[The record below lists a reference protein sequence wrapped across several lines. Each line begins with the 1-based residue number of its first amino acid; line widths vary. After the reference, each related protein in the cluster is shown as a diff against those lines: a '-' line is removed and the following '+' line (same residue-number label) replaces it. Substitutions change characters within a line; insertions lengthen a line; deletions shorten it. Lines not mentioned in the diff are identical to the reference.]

1 MSRIGK
7 NPIVL
12 PNGVSVNVSESNLVT
27 VTGPLGKLEQQIDEV
42 ITVKQENNTLHF
54 ARNSDINTVRAK
66 HGLYRALVNNMV
78 VGVTQGYKKMLI
90 VNGVGYK
97 ASKQG
102 NKLVLNIGYSQP
114 REVLE
119 SDGIKLNV
127 IDNNTIEI
135 KGLSKELVGQFAA
148 KIRALKPVEPYH
160 GYGIRY
166 SDEVVV
172 HKEGKKAATATAG
185 KK

>member
-42 ITVKQENNTLHF
+42 ITVKQEGNTLHF
-54 ARNSDINTVRAK
+54 TRNSDINTVRAK

-90 VNGVGYK
+90 INGVGYK

-102 NKLVLNIGYSQP
+102 NKLVLSIGYSQP

-119 SDGIKLNV
+119 SDVIKLNV
-127 IDNNTIEI
+127 LDNNTIEV
-135 KGLSKELVGQFAA
+135 KGLNKELVGQFAA